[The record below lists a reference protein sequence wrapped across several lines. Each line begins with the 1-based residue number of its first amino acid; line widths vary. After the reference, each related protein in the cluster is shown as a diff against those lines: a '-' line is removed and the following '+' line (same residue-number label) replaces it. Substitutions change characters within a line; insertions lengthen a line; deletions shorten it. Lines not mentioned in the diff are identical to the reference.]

1 MNANEKFD
9 LIKRNSV
16 EIIGEDELKEML
28 SDETNKRE
36 KIAYIGFEPSGKIH
50 MGHYLQIRKMMD
62 LHKAGF
68 KIVILLADFHA
79 YLNQKG
85 TLEEIRE
92 LGEYNRSV
100 FEAMGLEADYVYGS
114 EYQLGA
120 QYTEDVY
127 KLALKTT
134 LKRARRSME
143 VIAREDDNPK
153 VAEVV
158 YPLMQVNDIKYLNV
172 AIAVGG
178 MEQRKIHVLARELL
192 PNMDFET
199 PICLHNPVLSGLD
212 GVGKMSSSK
221 GNLIAADDEDSDIK
235 KKIKE
240 AYCPMKEVSGNP
252 ILEIAHYYLDYPAE
266 LKRPEKYGGNIVF
279 NSYEELEKAYV
290 EGLHPMD
297 LKNMVAESM
306 IKIVTPIREKMKEMN
321 I

>member
-1 MNANEKFD
+1 MNADEKFE
-9 LIKRNSV
+9 LIKRNTV
-16 EIIGEDELKEML
+16 EIIGEDDLKEML

-68 KIVILLADFHA
+68 KVVILLADFHA

-85 TLEEIRE
+85 TLEDIGK
-92 LGEYNRSV
+92 LGEYNKSV
-100 FEAMGLEADYVYGS
+100 FEAMGLEAEYIYGS

-120 QYTEDVY
+120 KYTEDVY
-127 KLALKTT
+127 KLALRTT

-158 YPLMQVNDIKYLNV
+158 YPLMQANDIKHLNV
-172 AIAVGG
+172 AVAVGG

-192 PNMDFET
+192 PNMDFES

-221 GNLIAADDEDSDIK
+221 GNLIAADDEDKDIK

-240 AYCPMKEVSGNP
+240 AYCPMKEVDGNP
-252 ILEIAHYYLDYPAE
+252 ILEIAHYYLEYPAE
-266 LKRPEKYGGNIVF
+266 LKRPEKYGGNVVF
-279 NSYEELEKAYV
+279 ESYEDLEKAYV

-306 IKIVTPIREKMKEMN
+306 IKIITPIREKMKGMN